1 MDGQIFCQGFGM
13 CIDKTYQLK
22 ILKNV
27 LYIVAILLSVNSYS
41 SNLPLTNDDIYRVE
55 HPEGMQIMS
64 AIITPNESLTLI
76 YEHFYNYDM
85 KAGEL
90 RYSKLKLTPTSI
102 LSSKPMTLEFENNK
116 QVNFRTGVSSI
127 KINNVEWLYFVESET
142 TYHKPASLYRAQ
154 WGSNNKLVN
163 RQLLSLPTAIAAG
176 SAPKWY
182 LLNNGK
188 VALVYRS
195 KPYSGCCQ
203 LLFSLSNDGINFDKP
218 VEIGS
223 GGAMPALAMFSSNE
237 LIYTFQTQFTSKADG
252 SDEQGKSGMRTHFR
266 LSTNNGDDWGKSIP
280 ITTRVEEVHDAS
292 PIQRKDGNVDVYYSS
307 IDSKEHDSFTLW
319 RRCVSSS
326 GKLGNEELVVNRSVG
341 NIAKVSPHRLS
352 DGSLLLTFVE
362 QGKVYSEGD
371 HNLHAAKILSDAKC
385 GFVVAL

>member
-1 MDGQIFCQGFGM
+1 MF
-13 CIDKTYQLK
+13 IDKTYQIK

-27 LYIVAILLSVNSYS
+27 FYLVATLLSVNSYS
-41 SNLPLTNDDIYRVE
+41 NNFPLTNDDIYRVE

-64 AIITPNESLTLI
+64 TIITPNESLTLI

-85 KAGEL
+85 EAGEL

-127 KINNVEWLYFVESET
+127 NKNNVEWLYFVESET
-142 TYHKPASLYRAQ
+142 TYHKSASLYRAQ
-154 WGSNNKLVN
+154 WGSNKKLVN
-163 RQLLSLPTAIAAG
+163 RQLLSLPTPIAAG

-203 LLFSLSNDGINFDKP
+203 LLFSLSDDGVNFGSP
-218 VEIGS
+218 VNIGS
-223 GGAMPALAMFSSNE
+223 GGAMPALVTFSSNE
-237 LIYTFQTQFTSKADG
+237 LIYTFQTRFTSKKKDSDG
-252 SDEQGKSGMRTHFR
+252 KEKSGMRTHFR
-266 LSTNNGDDWGKSIP
+266 LSTNNGDNWGKPIP

-292 PIQRKDGNVDVYYSS
+292 PIQRRDGYVDVYYSS
-307 IDSKEHDSFTLW
+307 IDSHENDVFSLW
-319 RRCVSSS
+319 RRCVSIS
-326 GKLGNEELVVNRSVG
+326 GKLGPEELVVDKNFG

-371 HNLHAAKILSDAKC
+371 HNLHAANILSDAKC
-385 GFVVAL
+385 GV

>member
-1 MDGQIFCQGFGM
+1 MF
-13 CIDKTYQLK
+13 IDKMYQLK
-22 ILKNV
+22 VLKNV
-27 LYIVAILLSVNSYS
+27 LYLVVTLLSVNSYS
-41 SNLPLTNDDIYRVE
+41 NNLPLTNDDIYRVE
-55 HPEGMQIMS
+55 HPEGMQVMS
-64 AIITPNESLTLI
+64 TIITPKESLILI

-116 QVNFRTGVSSI
+116 PVNFRTGISG
-127 KINNVEWLYFVESET
+127 INKNNTEWLYFVESET
-142 TYHKPASLYRAQ
+142 TYHKAASLYRAQ

-195 KPYSGCCQ
+195 KPYSGCCK
-203 LLFSLSNDGINFDKP
+203 LLFSLSNDGVNFDNP
-218 VEIGS
+218 IEIGS
-223 GGAMPALAMFSSNE
+223 GGAMPALALFSSNE
-237 LIYTFQTQFTSKADG
+237 LIYTFQTRFTSKANS
-252 SDEQGKSGMRTHFR
+252 SDEQEKSGMRTHFR
-266 LSTNNGDDWGKSIP
+266 LSINNGDNWGKPIP

-292 PIQRKDGNVDVYYSS
+292 PIQRKDGYVDVYYSS
-307 IDSKEHDSFTLW
+307 IDSHENDVFSLW
-319 RRCVSSS
+319 RRCVSTS
-326 GKLGNEELVVNRSVG
+326 GKLGPEELVVDKSFG

-362 QGKVYSEGD
+362 QGNVYSEGD
-371 HNLHAAKILSDAKC
+371 HNLHAAKVLSDAKC
-385 GFVVAL
+385 GV